1 MKNRDYS
8 YDWLRAFSAVMIV
21 FCHVCQGFGISAAL
35 GFYLG
40 GTYVS
45 VFLLLSAYLLGL
57 RHCESI
63 KDGPVSFLKSRLLR
77 LVPTYYVFLTLAF
90 LLIAFLIG
98 AWYLTPR
105 QVLGH
110 YLFLNWFV
118 PSTRVDIAP
127 LPQLGHLWFMSC
139 IVMSYVLI
147 ALMAFL
153 PVFSKRGIRF
163 WTCYLFVMLA
173 AGCGMCWLSRFF
185 IYPSVVLALFPPMFY
200 CGRRLVAAVQR
211 LGRVCLIC
219 LLLLTNLGS
228 IVAYQFGMRDFSP
241 VAVLLSITV
250 NAVLWI
256 ACAPLVF
263 SRNRLPAWVG
273 FISGISFEIY
283 LVHHA
288 FCLGHYSLTHYMP
301 VWAAVPAVFILSIS
315 LGYALSILT
324 RNIMKVIK
332 ITPPICVRKQLY
344 INKFNSNIRL
354 WQSEL
359 NLLTSQ
365 L

>member
-1 MKNRDYS
+1 MKNRDFS

-21 FCHVCQGFGISAAL
+21 LCHVCQGFGISAAL

-57 RHCESI
+57 RHSESI
-63 KDGPVSFLKSRLLR
+63 KEGPVSFLKSRLLR

-90 LLIAFLIG
+90 LLIALLIG

-153 PVFSKRGIRF
+153 PAFSKRGVRF
-163 WTCYLFVMLA
+163 WTCYLFVVLA
-173 AGCGMCWLSRFF
+173 AGCIMCSLSRFF

-200 CGRRLVAAVQR
+200 CGRQLVAAVQK
-211 LGRVCLIC
+211 LGRVCLIS
-219 LLLLTNLGS
+219 LLL
-228 IVAYQFGMRDFSP
+228 V
-241 VAVLLSITV
+241 
-250 NAVLWI
+250 
-256 ACAPLVF
+256 
-263 SRNRLPAWVG
+263 
-273 FISGISFEIY
+273 
-283 LVHHA
+283 
-288 FCLGHYSLTHYMP
+288 HYMP
-301 VWAAVPAVFILSIS
+301 VWAAVPAVFVLSIF

-332 ITPPICVRKQLY
+332 ITPP
-344 INKFNSNIRL
+344 
-354 WQSEL
+354 
-359 NLLTSQ
+359 NLRT
-365 L
+365 

>member
-1 MKNRDYS
+1 MRNRDYS
-8 YDWLRAFSAVMIV
+8 YDWLRAFSAIMIV
-21 FCHVCQGFGISAAL
+21 LCHVCQCFGISEAL

-57 RHCESI
+57 RHSKSI
-63 KDGPVSFLKSRLLR
+63 NDGPVSFLKSRLLR

-98 AWYLTPR
+98 AWYLTPG
-105 QVLGH
+105 QVLGN
-110 YLFLNWFV
+110 YVFLNWFV
-118 PSTRVDIAP
+118 PSTRVYISP

-153 PVFSKRGIRF
+153 PVFSGRGIRF
-163 WTCYLFVMLA
+163 WTCYLFAMLA
-173 AGCGMCWLSRFF
+173 AGCVMCSLSRFF

-200 CGRRLVAAVQR
+200 CGRRFVAVVQR
-211 LGRVCLIC
+211 LGRVCLIS
-219 LLLLTNLGS
+219 LLVVTNLGS
-228 IVAYQFGMRDFSP
+228 IVAYQFGMRDYSP
-241 VAVLLSITV
+241 LLVLLSITV

-256 ACAPLVF
+256 ASAPIVF
-263 SRNRLPAWVG
+263 SSNRLPAWVG

-332 ITPPICVRKQLY
+332 STPKKIVY
-344 INKFNSNIRL
+344 INNYISINSI
-354 WQSEL
+354 Q
-359 NLLTSQ
+359 TSGYGEAN
-365 L
+365 